1 MNIQQIAQAFSTSE
15 EANIRDVYSEEYGR
29 DADAAG
35 LQYWRDATEGDD
47 SDLVRSSVQYRGDT
61 YEQAESSIRDAG
73 WEYLG
78 QASNQSQRDTMPTLG
93 GNQLFTAMENNQ
105 VVDWVQKV
113 QSGEMSLED
122 VIGGGQ
128 LDSDGNV
135 VSGSGGILYNRG
147 DYMDAHNQ
155 YDVDD
160 WDEDGANPTGMGRF
174 ASLQDVQA
182 AIDAGQTPDDV
193 RKILGQTK
201 WGALTH
207 EKLKN
212 FGDAGTSQ
220 DLYNQAQDFTST
232 YWAPDKTNY
241 TGQGDWTPDVPTKP
255 GIPGDM
261 PVDRRQIEYMP
272 NQQADQF
279 SSTPYGAAKQEFNTE
294 QSKIQVPTQPLATQD
309 VGQRLTGTSAK
320 GVKMKRSKAATSNR
334 SRGTKQLGREQQT
347 QSLNI

>member
-1 MNIQQIAQAFSTSE
+1 
-15 EANIRDVYSEEYGR
+15 
-29 DADAAG
+29 
-35 LQYWRDATEGDD
+35 
-47 SDLVRSSVQYRGDT
+47 
-61 YEQAESSIRDAG
+61 
-73 WEYLG
+73 
-78 QASNQSQRDTMPTLG
+78 MPNLG
-93 GNQLFTAMENNQ
+93 GNQLFTAMENTQ

-113 QSGEMSLED
+113 QSGEMDLED
-122 VIGGGQ
+122 VIGAAQ
-128 LDSDGNV
+128 TDADGNV

-160 WDEDGANPTGMGRF
+160 WDDPHVEGGPNAQPTGKGRF
-174 ASLQDVQA
+174 ASLQDIQT

-193 RKILGQTK
+193 RKILAKTK

-207 EKLKN
+207 EKEKK
-212 FGDAGTSQ
+212 FGDEGTSQ
-220 DLYNQAQDFTST
+220 DLYNQATQNFTST
-232 YWAPDKTNY
+232 YWAKDKT
-241 TGQGDWTPDVPTKP
+241 THPGQGDWTPNVPTKP

-272 NQQADQF
+272 GVEADQF
-279 SSTPYGAAKQEFNTE
+279 SSTPYGQAKQEFNAE
-294 QSKIQVPTQPLATQD
+294 AGIERPQVMPQPKAQE